1 MLRVTN
7 TFVSC
12 RCGTGYRRRSARVG
26 PMAATPLVI
35 TVRPCASLTSADAPG
50 AKAPIQATKRRRIR
64 PAMIR
69 DDP

>member
-1 MLRVTN
+1 
-7 TFVSC
+7 
-12 RCGTGYRRRSARVG
+12 
-26 PMAATPLVI
+26 MAATPLVI